1 MMQMSRAWSELDNAT
16 SAEPSST
23 ESIKAAIR
31 QARPFEELKAQVKVA
46 ESFLASLERGAE
58 RQHAQH
64 RKNSAAQQG
73 QAKVAEAKT
82 AVPRAQQSP
91 GKHSPGKQSPGKQKK
106 IALLEPTQQVEA
118 PHQAKPTLQAV
129 AAEQP
134 QKDPQQPESPEVP
147 EAPHRLSPEL
157 FATVQTN
164 AAQAQALAQPLQA
177 AFAPALQS
185 DPQLPSQLPPVTA
198 PVHSLEE
205 DDTMSSPKQQRDPPQ
220 HAADHNADL
229 AAETAAAAA
238 AAAVTE
244 DSHISTS
251 TAQSTELAKGTVET
265 AVPSLPADSTSMP
278 ENVPSSSK
286 STEVKSQPVLSSSQS
301 SVRKAA
307 SSQAG
312 GTSSQEAD
320 EVAAS
325 AATHAASAAS
335 TSFAPAAAAAPAP
348 AAAAAPA
355 PEAAAA
361 PAAGPGSMQ
370 DFLSFLLPA
379 ENPSAASAMS
389 SRATPLPAPSSRSSP
404 TKPTESAKA
413 GRQGLMIPPMVSA
426 WGQGGSGQPQ
436 AQATSQPSRRVKPY
450 TTTARAPAAPYR
462 PPNAAP
468 YRPPGAVYD
477 PIQAES
483 RHLGQGMHH
492 RCLPAPQAVPE
503 HQQSGM

>member
-16 SAEPSST
+16 SAEPPST

-73 QAKVAEAKT
+73 QAKAAEAKT

-286 STEVKSQPVLSSSQS
+286 SREVKSQPVLSSSQS
-301 SVRKAA
+301 SVRQAA

-335 TSFAPAAAAAPAP
+335 TSSAPVAAAASAPAAAP
-348 AAAAAPA
+348 
-355 PEAAAA
+355 A

-389 SRATPLPAPSSRSSP
+389 SRATPPPAPSSRASP
-404 TKPTESAKA
+404 TEPTDSAKA
-413 GRQGLMIPPMVSA
+413 GRQGLMIPPTVSA

-436 AQATSQPSRRVKPY
+436 AQATPQPSRRVKPY

-468 YRPPGAVYD
+468 YRPPGALYD
-477 PIQAES
+477 PTQAEN
-483 RHLGQGMHH
+483 RQLGQGMHH